1 MVTEMNIDELKR
13 LLEGERGVV
22 LGYLFGSHAMGLDG
36 PLSDV
41 DVAVFLNEN
50 MSKADRFELRLKLM
64 ARLSSALRTGKV
76 DVVVMNDASIVLN
89 YEVIKHGRALVVRDR
104 ELKLD
109 VESRILSAYLDWMY
123 YERRSLDEFLE
134 GVIRREAL

>member
-1 MVTEMNIDELKR
+1 MKTEIITR
-13 LLEGERGVV
+13 LLEDEESVI
-22 LGYLFGSHAMGLDG
+22 LGYLFGSHAEGTEG

-41 DVAVFLNEN
+41 DVAVFLDETL
-50 MSKADRFELRLKLM
+50 SKADRFKLRMKLM
-64 ARLSSALRTGKV
+64 ARLSSALRTSTV
-76 DVVVMNDASIVLN
+76 DLVVMNDASIVLK
-89 YEVIKHGRALVVRDR
+89 YEVIKHGRVLVVKDH

-123 YERRSLDEFLE
+123 YERRSLDEFMD

>member
-1 MVTEMNIDELKR
+1 MTGMNIDVLTR
-13 LLEGERGVV
+13 LLEGEEGVV
-22 LGYLFGSHAMGLDG
+22 LGYLFGSHAAGLGG

-41 DVAVFLNEN
+41 DVAVFLDEN
-50 MSKADRFELRLKLM
+50 MSKADRFELRMKLM
-64 ARLSSALRTGKV
+64 ARLSSALRTSKV

-89 YEVIKHGRALVVRDR
+89 YEAIKHGRALVVKDR

-109 VESRILSAYLDWMY
+109 VESRVLSAYLDWMY

>member
-1 MVTEMNIDELKR
+1 MKTEILTR
-13 LLEGERGVV
+13 LLEDEESVI
-22 LGYLFGSHAMGLDG
+22 LGYLFGSHAEGTEG

-41 DVAVFLNEN
+41 DVAVFLDETL
-50 MSKADRFELRLKLM
+50 SKADRFKLRMKLM
-64 ARLSSALRTGKV
+64 ARLSSALRTSNV
-76 DVVVMNDASIVLN
+76 DLVVMNDASIVLN
-89 YEVIKHGRALVVRDR
+89 YEVIKHGRALVVKDH

-123 YERRSLDEFLE
+123 YERRSLNEFMD

>member
-1 MVTEMNIDELKR
+1 VTGMNIDVLTR
-13 LLEGERGVV
+13 LLEGEEDVV
-22 LGYLFGSHAMGLDG
+22 LGYLFGSHAAGLVG
-36 PLSDV
+36 TLSDV
-41 DVAVFLNEN
+41 DVAVFLDGN
-50 MSKADRFELRLKLM
+50 MSKADRFKLRMNLM
-64 ARLSSALRTGKV
+64 VRLSSALRTSKV

-89 YEVIKHGRALVVRDR
+89 YEVIKHGKALVVKDP

-134 GVIRREAL
+134 GVIGREAL

>member
-1 MVTEMNIDELKR
+1 MNIDVLTR
-13 LLEGERGVV
+13 LLEGEEDVV
-22 LGYLFGSHAMGLDG
+22 LGYLFGSHAAGLVG
-36 PLSDV
+36 TLSDV
-41 DVAVFLNEN
+41 DVAVFLDGN
-50 MSKADRFELRLKLM
+50 MSKADRFKLRMNLM
-64 ARLSSALRTGKV
+64 VRLSSALRTSKV

-89 YEVIKHGRALVVRDR
+89 YEVIKHGKALVVKDP

-134 GVIRREAL
+134 GVIGREAL